1 MSSMSYM
8 CYSSHSTL
16 ELAQLFQLPE
26 LGFGIQSFDF
36 IVEIKDYNKCAGMDK
51 MQHDIRWPL
60 MIFLLKYSM
69 QMGYYIWILIFL
81 VFVAIVKLTK
91 FMLKF
96 VANTYIQNHHWAWLG
111 LAIPENLS
119 SIGLG

>member
-1 MSSMSYM
+1 MSYM
-8 CYSSHSTL
+8 CYSSQSTL

-81 VFVAIVKLTK
+81 VFVAIVKLTQICCK
-91 FMLKF
+91 
-96 VANTYIQNHHWAWLG
+96 YIQNHHWAWLG
-111 LAIPENLS
+111 LAFPENLS

>member
-8 CYSSHSTL
+8 CYSSQSTL

-96 VANTYIQNHHWAWLG
+96 VANIYKIITGHG
-111 LAIPENLS
+111 
-119 SIGLG
+119 